1 MKNLTSPQKPHPL
14 SLSQLHENED
24 PRQKEEDM
32 KFIEEKMESSTQIN
46 QHPINDKNTLLAI
59 SMSYR
64 YHVILM

>member
-1 MKNLTSPQKPHPL
+1 MKNLTSPQKPHP
-14 SLSQLHENED
+14 LSQLHENED

-32 KFIEEKMESSTQIN
+32 KFIDEEKMESSTQIN